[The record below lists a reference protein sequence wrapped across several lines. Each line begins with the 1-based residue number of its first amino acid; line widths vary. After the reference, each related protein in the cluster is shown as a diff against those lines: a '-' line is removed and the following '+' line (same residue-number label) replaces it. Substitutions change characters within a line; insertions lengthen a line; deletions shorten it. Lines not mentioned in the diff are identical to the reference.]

1 MVWAAPLSLAPAP
14 PPRFGHSYTGRV
26 ADQRPPHLDAD
37 ERTTLG
43 ALLQFQRES
52 FVRKLSGVD
61 ETEAAASPVPSGTNL
76 LWLANHVA
84 DAETTW
90 VLERFAGE
98 PEPAIEPHV
107 LEVAGALL
115 RYQELWP
122 RVDAVVAAAGLE
134 DECPPFDGRPV
145 VNMRWILG
153 HLLEE
158 IARHAGHADI
168 LRELIDGQIGR

>member
-1 MVWAAPLSLAPAP
+1 M
-14 PPRFGHSYTGRV
+14 T
-26 ADQRPPHLDAD
+26 
-37 ERTTLG
+37 
-43 ALLQFQRES
+43 LLQFQRES

-61 ETEAAASPVPSGTNL
+61 EQEAATSPVRSGTNL

-84 DAETTW
+84 DAETVW

-107 LEVAGALL
+107 LDVAGALQ
-115 RYQELWP
+115 RYQRLWP
-122 RVDAVVAAAGLE
+122 RIDVVVASAGLD
-134 DECPPFDGRPV
+134 DECPTFGGRPV

-168 LRELIDGQIGR
+168 LRELIDGQTGR

>member
-1 MVWAAPLSLAPAP
+1 M
-14 PPRFGHSYTGRV
+14 PRSYTHAV
-26 ADQRPPHLDAD
+26 ADHRPPHLAAD
-37 ERTTLG
+37 ERATLL

-61 ETEAAASPVPSGTNL
+61 EQGAAASPVPSGTNL

-84 DAETTW
+84 DAESIW

-98 PEPAIEPHV
+98 PEPAIAPHV
-107 LEVAGALL
+107 LDVDGALA
-115 RYQELWP
+115 RYRAVWP
-122 RVDAVVAAAGLE
+122 RVDAVVAAAGLD
-134 DECPPFDGRPV
+134 DECPPFGGRPV
-145 VNMRWILG
+145 VNLRWILG

-168 LRELIDGQIGR
+168 LRELVDGQTGR